1 MNPLVE
7 SLANQIE
14 SKIGKLTDAMEVS
27 GSEEGDQLGMNVSVD
42 TEAVSQKL
50 SRVLQE
56 TFDQNKLSYEDS
68 IDLATLCF
76 HRFMEISIDEA
87 RELALENISP

>member
-1 MNPLVE
+1 
-7 SLANQIE
+7 
-14 SKIGKLTDAMEVS
+14 MEVS